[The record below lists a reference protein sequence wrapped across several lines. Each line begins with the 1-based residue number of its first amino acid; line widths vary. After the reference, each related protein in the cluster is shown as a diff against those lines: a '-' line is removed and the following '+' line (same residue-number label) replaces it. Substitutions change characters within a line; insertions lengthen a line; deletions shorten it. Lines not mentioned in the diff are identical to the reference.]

1 MTVLRHG
8 TAILVTIAALLG
20 AANVLVFVQARRD
33 AGPPTQR
40 PATAWERWLA
50 SSPAERLAAVRHYQE
65 IAQREDADIVLRRA
79 HQFARLAPERKQ
91 RLRDVLGILQETL
104 DAQPPA
110 QRGDWLRSSEQVR
123 AFLAYRVLLTE
134 QPQRLA
140 ELRAEWSRDLPP
152 D

>member
-1 MTVLRHG
+1 MTILRHG
-8 TAILVTIAALLG
+8 TAILVVIAALLG
-20 AANVLVFVQARRD
+20 AANVMVFVQARRD
-33 AGPPTQR
+33 AGPPTER

-50 SSPAERLAAVRHYQE
+50 RSPTERLAAVRHYQE
-65 IAQREDADIVLRRA
+65 ISRRDDADVVLWRA
-79 HQFARLAPERKQ
+79 RQFARLAPERKE
-91 RLRDVLGILQETL
+91 RLRDVLSILQETL
-104 DAQPPA
+104 DAQSPV